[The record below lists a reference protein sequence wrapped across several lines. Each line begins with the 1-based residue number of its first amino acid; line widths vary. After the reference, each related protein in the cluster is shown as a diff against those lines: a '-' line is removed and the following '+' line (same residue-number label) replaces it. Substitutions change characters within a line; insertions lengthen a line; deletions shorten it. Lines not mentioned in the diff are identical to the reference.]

1 MKKQKMLPVK
11 TAEMNEDLFLA
22 MISAKAEARAKQ
34 RQLAVA
40 ETKLHLSQMARKEEQ
55 RAAQKELDGMV
66 AFVGVLSGLV
76 VTGVCALTAPIWTAV
91 LPIAATMAVMRKA
104 GWI

>member
-11 TAEMNEDLFLA
+11 AAEMNEDLFLA
-22 MISAKAEARAKQ
+22 MISAKSEARVKA

-40 ETKLHLSQMARKEEQ
+40 ESKLHLTQMARKEEQ
-55 RAAQKELDGMV
+55 RAAQRELDGIA

-76 VTGVCALTAPIWTAV
+76 VTGVCVLAAPIWTVA
-91 LPIAATMAVMRKA
+91 LPITATMAVMRKA

>member
-1 MKKQKMLPVK
+1 MKKQKMLPAK
-11 TAEMNEDLFLA
+11 AAEMNEDLFLA
-22 MISAKAEARAKQ
+22 MLSAKSEARSKQ
-34 RQLAVA
+34 RQLELA
-40 ETKLHLSQMARKEEQ
+40 ESKLHLSQMARVEEQ

-76 VTGVCALTAPIWTAV
+76 VTGVCVLSAPVWTAV
-91 LPIAATMAVMRKA
+91 LPIAGTMAVMRKA